1 MTTATASP
9 PGESVASDVVVGSL
23 ARRETL
29 RLVRHPLVVGGAL
42 LSLLMLATG
51 SGERG
56 GSGDAVQVNAAFE
69 MLLGYA
75 LMPLAIGTCL
85 ACQLLASRDVRDG
98 TLELTGTL
106 PAPPVHRMIAGLA
119 ALMGPLVLAAVVIL
133 IGATLLSAW
142 DGVPVA
148 LTSGTANLVPHPAE
162 LAQGVVAVAFFGA
175 LGLAFGAWLPSR
187 VTLVVLLAALLFL
200 FTVVG
205 WYSTGWAR
213 WALPMTHHEY
223 GVSRWV
229 QATEGAGYNVVTG
242 YDRVALSWH
251 IAYVAM
257 FTLLL
262 GAVAALRTTR
272 TRTVAVVTT
281 LLAVAT
287 VFLSLVQMP

>member
-1 MTTATASP
+1 MTAATAPRRLDSD
-9 PGESVASDVVVGSL
+9 ESDGIVRSL

-51 SGERG
+51 SGERA
-56 GSGDAVQVNAAFE
+56 GSGDAGQVNAAFE

-75 LMPLAIGTCL
+75 VMPLAIGTCL
-85 ACQLLASRDVRDG
+85 ACQLLASRDIRDG
-98 TLELTGTL
+98 TVELAGTL
-106 PAPPVHRMIAGLA
+106 PAPAVHRMIATIA
-119 ALMGPLVLAAVVIL
+119 ALVGPVVLAAVVVL

-148 LTSGTANLVPHPAE
+148 LTTGTTNLVPHPAE
-162 LAQGVVAVAFFGA
+162 LAQGVVGVAFFGA

-187 VTLVVLLAALLFL
+187 ATLVVLLAVLLFV

-229 QATEGAGYNVVTG
+229 QATEGAGYNVVSG

-262 GAVAALRTTR
+262 GALAALRKTR
-272 TRTVAVVTT
+272 TRTVAAVTVVT
-281 LLAVAT
+281 AAAT
-287 VFLSLVQMP
+287 VFLSFVQMP